1 MTSEA
6 EFSDIQN
13 VSVYLQGASVPKHV
27 GPFAKSASHKPSRFY
42 KDLHFRGIFSVKTT
56 NGKFKLHHI
65 GTTIENEL
73 FWKGLGSSMEDETVW
88 LWEDFCRKSNVIL
101 DIGANTGVYAL
112 MAKAENPNAKVI
124 AFEPSIKI
132 FPRLV
137 KNVELNGYDIVCEKK
152 AISNS
157 NETQVFYDLDALEFP
172 TSGSLSSKKLK
183 ELTEGRTDISE
194 YEVIC
199 KTMDTYIEENGL
211 KSIDLIKID
220 VELHEPA
227 VFEGFKRI
235 QEIRP
240 TIVVEVLNQD
250 VADQITAA
258 TDLTGYGIYK
268 LVAPYKVEK
277 LNAIIADLKYRN
289 ILLLPTEKELPQN
302 TIVI

>member
-1 MTSEA
+1 MKLSSATYKT
-6 EFSDIQN
+6 FLFIYK
-13 VSVYLQGASVPKHV
+13 VL
-27 GPFAKSASHKPSRFY
+27 PFQSTWAHLLRALPINLDRFY

-56 NGKFKLHHI
+56 NGNFKLYHI

-132 FPRLV
+132 YPRLAE
-137 KNVELNGYDIVCEKK
+137 NVELNGYDIVCEKK

-250 VADQITAA
+250 VADQIAET
-258 TDLTGYGIYK
+258 TDLTGYGFYK